1 MSGRWAGVLVLLPT
15 VAMSCGC
22 ATLESGADAKANSYG
37 VAVYAPSTQDW
48 RLRWQATTSQLAKQR
63 ALRDCAVADCQVVLE
78 FGPKAMRNLGAR
90 SKRDRRGAGRYA
102 SGGGNGGSWRLSAH
116 HPGLSSGSSRV
127 QSLAVVKTPLS
138 AERGCGGTVR
148 FTPGTA
154 APAVASAAPPSVASS
169 GHSAKLRRV
178 CRSHWP
184 ASPVPA
190 AVATR
195 SANASGPS

>member
-78 FGPKAMRNLGAR
+78 FGPKQCGTLALGQ
-90 SKRDRRGAGRYA
+90 SGIGVGRGD
-102 SGGGNGGSWRLSAH
+102 
-116 HPGLSSGSSRV
+116 
-127 QSLAVVKTPLS
+127 TPAA
-138 AERGCGGTVR
+138 AE
-148 FTPGTA
+148 TA
-154 APAVASAAPPSVASS
+154 ALDDCRRTTQGCRVAAAECN
-169 GHSAKLRRV
+169 R
-178 CRSHWP
+178 
-184 ASPVPA
+184 
-190 AVATR
+190 
-195 SANASGPS
+195 